1 MHTTHLQNLW
11 HMKNRL
17 TGYDIV
23 KDSGLKL
30 LVSINERWGFR
41 MLDFTWKVFSQ
52 TGNIDTYLLFKE
64 LEQERREIPD
74 NQEEDLA
81 EIDFPIS

>member
-1 MHTTHLQNLW
+1 
-11 HMKNRL
+11 
-17 TGYDIV
+17 
-23 KDSGLKL
+23 
-30 LVSINERWGFR
+30 

>member
-1 MHTTHLQNLW
+1 MHAIDLQNLW